1 MLGTQFMTSCTH
13 DNVTKFKLKY
23 ELYVMDKGSVGN
35 FPHLKERIWENKGI
49 NVVGSETSKA
59 QLW

>member
-1 MLGTQFMTSCTH
+1 MLGTQFITSCTH

-23 ELYVMDKGSVGN
+23 EFYVMDKGSVGN

-49 NVVGSETSKA
+49 NVVG
-59 QLW
+59 